1 MNKAKQKRSFLV
13 ICVVIFLILA
23 MTLAGVLLQCA
34 GPEAPKE
41 KSRIEFTDEKDIV
54 F

>member
-1 MNKAKQKRSFLV
+1 MNKAKRKRASPALAV
-13 ICVVIFLILA
+13 AIFLIIG

-41 KSRIEFTDEKDIV
+41 KTRIEFTEEGDIV